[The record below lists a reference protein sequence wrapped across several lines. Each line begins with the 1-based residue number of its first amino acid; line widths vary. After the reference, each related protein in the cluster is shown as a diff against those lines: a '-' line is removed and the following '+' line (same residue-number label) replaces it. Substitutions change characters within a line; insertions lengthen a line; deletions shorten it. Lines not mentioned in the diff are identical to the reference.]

1 MEHRTRSVLL
11 MNMIKIIL
19 PHIKKNKRIIFLAF
33 FTVFLQQIF
42 SLADPQIFRL
52 MVDNYITKF
61 NSMPW
66 NNFIYGTVALLL
78 ASMVIALFARISK
91 HLQNY
96 YVSSTSQKMGAGI
109 YAQSVDHLLSL
120 PYEIFE
126 DERSGDL
133 LEKLQKARLDFQNFT
148 TIAINTAFSLLIGI
162 VVVVGYGF
170 FVHPLIGFGYVL
182 LIPILTIV
190 SFYMTRK
197 IKMAQKKIV
206 GETGALAGSTTETL
220 RNIELVKSLGLEKR
234 EIERLNLMNERI
246 LELELNKVKTI
257 RYLGFIQDTI
267 LNTLRSLILVIL
279 FWLVFKNVV
288 SVGQFFTLYIY
299 SFFIFNPL
307 SDVGTVASSYQEAK
321 AGIEIVEKIL
331 EKNPISKRKTGGIKI
346 GPIHSI
352 EFNNVRFK
360 YKDNNKVILNNL
372 NFEIKKG
379 QTVSFV
385 GSTGSGKTTILKLI
399 LGLYHTD
406 KGKILINETDSQKI
420 DYDFLRN
427 KVGYVSQET
436 QLFTGTIRENLLF
449 VKPDATD
456 EECIQALGLASVL
469 SIIEKTGNGLN
480 TKIGEGGLKLSGGER
495 QRLAIARALLR
506 RPSILIFDEA
516 TSNLDLITEK
526 SLNNTIQNI
535 VSKKS
540 DLITIIVAHRLST
553 VVNSD
558 TIYVLEK
565 GKIIEQGKHSK
576 ILSENGLYTAL
587 WRQQGSAV

>member
-1 MEHRTRSVLL
+1 
-11 MNMIKIIL
+11 MIKTIL
-19 PHIKKNKRIIFLAF
+19 PHAKKHRKIIILAF
-33 FTVFLQQIF
+33 FTVFLQQVF

-52 MVDNYITKF
+52 MIDNYVTKF
-61 NSMPW
+61 NSLPW
-66 NNFIYGTVALLL
+66 NDFIYGTIGLLL

-91 HLQNY
+91 HMQNY

-133 LEKLQKARLDFQNFT
+133 LEKLQKARTDFQTFT
-148 TIAINTAFSLLIGI
+148 IILINTAFSLLIGI
-162 VVVVGYGF
+162 VIVVGYGF
-170 FVHPLIGFGYVL
+170 IVHPLIGFSYIL
-182 LIPILTIV
+182 LIPILVIV
-190 SFYMTRK
+190 SFYMTRR

-234 EIERLNLMNERI
+234 EIERLNLINDRI

-267 LNTLRSLILVIL
+267 LNILRSSILIIL
-279 FWLVFKNVV
+279 FWLVFKGSV

-307 SDVGTVASSYQEAK
+307 SEIGNVASTYQEAK
-321 AGIEIVEKIL
+321 AGIEIVENIL
-331 EKNPISKRKTGGIKI
+331 KKNPVSKRKTGGIKI
-346 GPIHSI
+346 DPISSI
-352 EFNNVRFK
+352 EFNKVGFK
-360 YKDNNKVILNNL
+360 YKDNNETVLNNI
-372 NFEIKKG
+372 NFKIKRG

-399 LGLYHTD
+399 LGLYNPD
-406 KGKILINETDSQKI
+406 KGKISVNDADSNKI
-420 DYDFLRN
+420 DYDFLRS

-449 VKPDATD
+449 VKPNATD
-456 EECIQALGLASVL
+456 EECLESLRLSSVL
-469 SIIEKTGNGLN
+469 SIIEKTGHGLN

-506 RPSILIFDEA
+506 NPSILIFDEA

-526 SLNNTIQNI
+526 SLNDTIRNI

-553 VVNSD
+553 VVDSD

-565 GKIIEQGKHSK
+565 GSIIEEGKHSE
-576 ILSENGLYTAL
+576 ILLENGLYAAL
-587 WRQQGSAV
+587 WRQQGSAT

>member
-1 MEHRTRSVLL
+1 
-11 MNMIKIIL
+11 MINIIL
-19 PHIKKNKRIIFLAF
+19 PHIKQHRRIILLAF

-42 SLADPQIFRL
+42 SLADPQIFRI
-52 MVDNYITKF
+52 MVDSYITKF
-61 NSMPW
+61 NTLSW
-66 NNFIYGTVALLL
+66 NNFLYGTLILLL
-78 ASMVIALFARISK
+78 ISMLIALFARISK

-96 YVSSTSQKMGAGI
+96 YVSSVSQKMGAGL

-133 LEKLQKARLDFQNFT
+133 LEKLQKARTDFQNFT
-148 TIAINTAFSLLIGI
+148 IILINTAFSLFIGI
-162 VVVVGYGF
+162 LVVVSYGF
-170 FVHPLIGFGYVL
+170 FVDPLIGFGYLL
-182 LIPILTIV
+182 LIPILTLV
-190 SFYMTRK
+190 SFFMTKRIK
-197 IKMAQKKIV
+197 IAQKKIV

-234 EIERLNLMNERI
+234 EIDRLNLINERI

-267 LNTLRSLILVIL
+267 LNTLRSLILIIL
-279 FWLVFKNVV
+279 FWLVFKNTV

-307 SDVGTVASSYQEAK
+307 SEVGNVASSYQEAK

-331 EKNPISKRKTGGIKI
+331 KKNPVAKRKIGGITVNPIS
-346 GPIHSI
+346 SI
-352 EFNNVRFK
+352 EFNKIGFK
-360 YKDNNKVILNNL
+360 YKDNNKIVLNNIS
-372 NFEIKKG
+372 FAIKKG

-399 LGLYHTD
+399 LGLYGPN
-406 KGKILINETDSQKI
+406 KGIILINGIDSKKI

-456 EECIQALGLASVL
+456 EECLEALKLASVL
-469 SIIEKTGNGLN
+469 AIIEKTGSGLN

-506 RPSILIFDEA
+506 KPNILIFDEA

-526 SLNNTIQNI
+526 SLNTTIRNI

-553 VVNSD
+553 VVHSD

-565 GKIIEQGKHSK
+565 GNIIEQGKHSK
-576 ILSENGLYTAL
+576 ILSENGLYAAL
-587 WRQQGSAV
+587 WRQQGSTA

>member
-1 MEHRTRSVLL
+1 
-11 MNMIKIIL
+11 MIKIIL
-19 PHIKKNKRIIFLAF
+19 PHIKKYRKIIFLAF

-52 MVDNYITKF
+52 IIDKYIIKF
-61 NSMPW
+61 NLLSW
-66 NNFIYGTVALLL
+66 NDFIFGTIGLLL
-78 ASMVIALFARISK
+78 ISMVIALFARISK

-96 YVSSTSQKMGAGI
+96 YVSSVSQKMGASI

-120 PYEIFE
+120 PFEIFE

-133 LEKLQKARLDFQNFT
+133 LEKLQKARVDFQNFT
-148 TIAINTAFSLLIGI
+148 VILINTAFSLLIGI
-162 VVVVGYGF
+162 VIVVGYGF
-170 FVHPLIGFGYVL
+170 FVHPLIGFGYIL
-182 LIPILTIV
+182 LIPTLTIV
-190 SFYMTRK
+190 SFYMTKRIKKAQNK
-197 IKMAQKKIV
+197 II
-206 GETGALAGSTTETL
+206 GETGILAGSTTETL

-234 EIERLNLMNERI
+234 EIERLNLINERI

-267 LNTLRSLILVIL
+267 LNTLRSLILVLL

-288 SVGQFFTLYIY
+288 SVGQFFTIYIY

-307 SDVGTVASSYQEAK
+307 SDIGNVASTYQEAK
-321 AGIEIVEKIL
+321 AGIEIVEIIL
-331 EKNPISKRKTGGIKI
+331 KKNPASKRKTGKI
-346 GPIHSI
+346 IIDPVTSI
-352 EFNNVRFK
+352 EFNKVGFK
-360 YKDNNKVILNNL
+360 YKDNNKNVLHNI
-372 NFEIKKG
+372 NFKVKRG
-379 QTVSFV
+379 QTASFV

-399 LGLYHTD
+399 LGLYHPN
-406 KGKILINETDSQKI
+406 KGKILINGIDSKKI
-420 DYDFLRN
+420 NYDFLRN

-449 VKPDATD
+449 VKPDASD
-456 EECIQALGLASVL
+456 QECLEALRLASVL
-469 SIIEKTGNGLN
+469 PIIEKTGSGLN

-506 RPSILIFDEA
+506 KPNILIFDEA

-526 SLNNTIQNI
+526 SLNNTIKNI

-558 TIYVLEK
+558 IIYVLEN
-565 GKIIEQGKHSK
+565 GHIIEQGKHNK
-576 ILSENGLYTAL
+576 ILSENGLYAAL
-587 WRQQGSAV
+587 WRQQSSVT

>member
-1 MEHRTRSVLL
+1 MNNRKN
-11 MNMIKIIL
+11 NMIKTIL
-19 PHIKKNKRIIFLAF
+19 PHIKKHKKIIFLAF
-33 FTVFLQQIF
+33 FTVLLQQIF
-42 SLADPQIFRL
+42 SLADPQIFRFII
-52 MVDNYITKF
+52 DNYITKF
-61 NSMPW
+61 NTLSW
-66 NNFIYGTVALLL
+66 NEFLYGTIGLLL

-91 HLQNY
+91 HMQNY
-96 YVSSTSQKMGAGI
+96 YVSSTSQRMGAGI

-133 LEKLQKARLDFQNFT
+133 LEKLQKARVDFQVFT
-148 TIAINTAFSLLIGI
+148 IILINTAFSLLIGI
-162 VVVVGYGF
+162 VIVVGYGF
-170 FVHPLIGFGYVL
+170 IVHPLIGFGYVL
-182 LIPILTIV
+182 LIPILTTV
-190 SFYMTRK
+190 SFLMTKR
-197 IKMAQKKIV
+197 IKLAQQKIV

-234 EIERLNLMNERI
+234 EIDRLNMINEKI

-267 LNTLRSLILVIL
+267 LNILRSSILIIL
-279 FWLVFKNVV
+279 FWLVFKGVV

-307 SDVGTVASSYQEAK
+307 SEIGNVASTYQEAK
-321 AGIEIVEKIL
+321 AGIEIVENIL
-331 EKNPISKRKTGGIKI
+331 KKNPVSKRKTGGIKI
-346 GPIHSI
+346 DPISAI
-352 EFNNVRFK
+352 EFNKIGFK
-360 YKDNNKVILNNL
+360 YKDNNKIVLNDIS
-372 NFEIKKG
+372 FEIKKG

-399 LGLYHTD
+399 LGLYNPD
-406 KGKILINETDSQKI
+406 KGKILVNGTDSNKI
-420 DYDFLRN
+420 DYEFLRN

-456 EECIQALGLASVL
+456 KECTEALRLASVL
-469 SIIEKTGNGLN
+469 PIIEKTGHGLN

-506 RPSILIFDEA
+506 KPNILIFDEA

-526 SLNNTIQNI
+526 SLNTTIRNI

-553 VVNSD
+553 VVDSD

-565 GKIIEQGKHSK
+565 GKIIEQGKHSE
-576 ILSENGLYTAL
+576 ILSENGLYAAL
-587 WRQQGSAV
+587 WRQQGSVE